1 MVVFQTHIDIGGWAA
16 NIANHRNIAPVL
28 TCRPVDPAVWGDQ
41 QRRVV
46 RSSMTTPDLL
56 TVLKEGAE
64 RTPSAAQAA
73 KRMLRQAEALQ
84 AALVLP
90 TWFTEIT
97 ARGVEKAERVLV
109 TT

>member
-1 MVVFQTHIDIGGWAA
+1 
-16 NIANHRNIAPVL
+16 
-28 TCRPVDPAVWGDQ
+28 
-41 QRRVV
+41 
-46 RSSMTTPDLL
+46 MTTPDLL

-64 RTPSAAQAA
+64 RTPSVMEGLRQRLDADPYVRGCARRVPHRGDTRHNADTAASAAPAA
-73 KRMLRQAEALQ
+73 KRMLRQAEAVQ

-97 ARGVEKAERVLV
+97 ARGVKKAERVLV

>member
-1 MVVFQTHIDIGGWAA
+1 MVVFQTYIDIGGWAA
-16 NIANHRNIAPVL
+16 KIANHRNIAPVL

-41 QRRVV
+41 QRRAV
-46 RSSMTTPDLL
+46 RGSMTTPDPL

-64 RTPSAAQAA
+64 RTPSVMEGLRQ
-73 KRMLRQAEALQ
+73 RQAEALQ